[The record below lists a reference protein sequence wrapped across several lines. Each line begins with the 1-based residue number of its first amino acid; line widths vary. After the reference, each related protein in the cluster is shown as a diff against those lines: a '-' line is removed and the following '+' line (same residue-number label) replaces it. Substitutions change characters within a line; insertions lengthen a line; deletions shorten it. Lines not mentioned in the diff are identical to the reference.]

1 MQRAEFDRT
10 LTSTDWG
17 SWRNL
22 PEQIGSIQ
30 GPQVLICGYHGYG
43 NAGDEALLLALLRQL
58 RQLSKPVQPV
68 VLSPRPAETAA
79 TYGVLACPRFDG
91 WALRRYLRQSQAFI
105 WGGGSLLQ
113 DRTSWRSPLYYL
125 GLMAWAQRRGLK
137 TLAWAQGI
145 GPLQRGWIRELARQ
159 SLAGCTAISV
169 RDAVA
174 SQWLRDWGIPHQVA
188 PDPVWG
194 LPSTTLP
201 EWQTLPQPRI
211 AVILR
216 QHSQLTPIRLETLLE
231 GLKRLQA
238 STGAYLLFV
247 PFQLAPPG
255 SPDLGPDQRLAW
267 QLHQRLSHHSQVL
280 EIRDPCLLKGI
291 FRGVRLAITMRYHG
305 LVMAA
310 AEGCACFGL
319 SYDPKVKTLLGELG
333 MPGWDL
339 QEIPGDP
346 EALHQAWL
354 ACYADGRALSPDQVA
369 TWVEQSAQHAQ
380 LLRQHL
386 SWDG

>member
-1 MQRAEFDRT
+1 M
-10 LTSTDWG
+10 
-17 SWRNL
+17 
-22 PEQIGSIQ
+22 Q
-30 GPQVLICGYHGYG
+30 GPRVLICGYHGYG

-58 RQLSKPVQPV
+58 QQLSGPVQPV
-68 VLSPRPAETAA
+68 VLSPRPPETAA

-125 GLMAWAQRRGLK
+125 GLMLWAQRRGLK

-145 GPLQRGWIRELARQ
+145 GPLQRGWIRELARRA
-159 SLAGCTAISV
+159 LAGCTAISV

-174 SQWLRDWGIPHQVA
+174 SQWLRAWGIPHQVA

-194 LPSTTLP
+194 LPSKTLP
-201 EWQTLPQPRI
+201 EWERWPQPRI
-211 AVILR
+211 AVVLR
-216 QHSQLTPIRLETLLE
+216 QHPQLTPARLEILAE
-231 GLKRLQA
+231 GLRRLQA
-238 STGAYLLFV
+238 ATGAYLLLL

-255 SPDLGPDQRLAW
+255 SPDLGPDYRLAQRL
-267 QLHQRLSHHSQVL
+267 QQRLPGHSQVL
-280 EIRDPCLLKGI
+280 EIRDPYLLKGV
-291 FRGVRLAITMRYHG
+291 FRGVKLAIVMRYHG

-319 SYDPKVKTLLGELG
+319 SYDPKVTTLLEELG

-339 QEIPGDP
+339 EAIPEDP
-346 EALHQAWL
+346 EALHRAWL
-354 ACYADGRALSPDQVA
+354 ACYADGPALGPDQVA
-369 TWVEQSAQHAQ
+369 VWVERSAQHAQ

-386 SWDG
+386 HWQAAGS